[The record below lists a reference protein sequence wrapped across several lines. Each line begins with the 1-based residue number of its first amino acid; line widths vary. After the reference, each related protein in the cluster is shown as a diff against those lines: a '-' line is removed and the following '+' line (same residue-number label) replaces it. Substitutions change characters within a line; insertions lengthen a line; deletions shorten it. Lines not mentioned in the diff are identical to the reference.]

1 MIRTASSFPRRSI
14 SYLTLL
20 CALCFSSG
28 CNSVSGGGSP
38 GAQSSSIA
46 ITPASAQIRAGDAR
60 LFVANAGTRPAPP
73 GSLNNPRTRTAIGN
87 VHSTNRGVT
96 WSVNGIPGGN
106 TTVGTIDARGL
117 YRAPATLPN
126 PNFVKVSA
134 SSITGPSASATA
146 PVTLYNPI
154 PILASVSPKSVSVG
168 RFTLVI
174 TGSKFV
180 KGAQVQFAGR
190 ALQTT
195 FNSSSRV
202 TASGTADPAQVGNA
216 QVLLTNPAPGS
227 ANSSAPVNVEVIAPA
242 DPTPP
247 DASQVPSQDP
257 AGIFDGQGN
266 FDANAYVQAA
276 KAYGTPAMI
285 NERFGNPW
293 TAYHQSISPP
303 TWKQAPSTQ
312 VHQPDEPVRVVLLFS
327 RRSVH

>member
-1 MIRTASSFPRRSI
+1 M
-14 SYLTLL
+14 
-20 CALCFSSG
+20 
-28 CNSVSGGGSP
+28 
-38 GAQSSSIA
+38 
-46 ITPASAQIRAGDAR
+46 
-60 LFVANAGTRPAPP
+60 
-73 GSLNNPRTRTAIGN
+73 
-87 VHSTNRGVT
+87 
-96 WSVNGIPGGN
+96 
-106 TTVGTIDARGL
+106 GTIDARGL
-117 YRAPATLPN
+117 YTAPATLPN

-154 PILASVSPKSVSVG
+154 PILASVSPKSLSVG

-202 TASGTADPAQVGNA
+202 TASGTADSTQVGNA
-216 QVLLTNPAPGS
+216 QVLLTNPVPGA
-227 ANSSAPVNVEVIAPA
+227 ANSSAPVSVEVIAPA

-247 DASQVPSQDP
+247 DASQSPSQDP

-285 NERFGNPW
+285 NERFGSPW

-303 TWKQAPSTQ
+303 TWSQASSFKYVKPTN
-312 VHQPDEPVRVVLLFS
+312 PGRVVLLFP
-327 RRSVH
+327 RRSVHYARRLQLKLCSGRLCNRFGGGGEQARSGRHPDTQQRPLRLGRPAATFTGPWAADIRR